1 MCLLQCLFGRLTLR
15 SIINAGEGKR
25 ERTRT
30 KGICSTSEI
39 HDDSDHDD
47 DVDEDSDHDDDS
59 DHYDDDVDDD
69 FFDNHLVNLQNR

>member
-1 MCLLQCLFGRLTLR
+1 MPGSVVPFLQCLFGRLTLR

-39 HDDSDHDD
+39 HDENDHDD
-47 DVDEDSDHDDDS
+47 DVD
-59 DHYDDDVDDD
+59 DVDED
-69 FFDNHLVNLQNR
+69 FFENHLVNLQNR